1 MLSGYNKGPRL
12 WKPLKKKIN
21 LFVAPLST
29 FDVVMFGRF
38 EEKCRRSL
46 VRLQTPDMIMIN
58 HKLSTLIIYVIMV
71 SDQMSIRMSDRIS
84 DQMSDRMSDRMSKA
98 KET

>member
-12 WKPLKKKIN
+12 WKPLKKKIY
-21 LFVAPLST
+21 LFVAPSST
-29 FDVVMFGRF
+29 FDVVGFGRF
-38 EEKCRRSL
+38 EEKFTRSL
-46 VRLQTPDMIMIN
+46 VRLQTLDIIMIN

-71 SDQMSIRMSDRIS
+71 SDQMSIRMLDHI
-84 DQMSDRMSDRMSKA
+84 SDRMSYWMSKA

>member
-1 MLSGYNKGPRL
+1 M

-21 LFVAPLST
+21 LFVAPSST
-29 FDVVMFGRF
+29 FDVVGFERF
-38 EEKCRRSL
+38 EEECKRSL

-58 HKLSTLIIYVIMV
+58 HKLSTLIIYAIMV
-71 SDQMSIRMSDRIS
+71 SDQVSIRMLDHISDRMSDR
-84 DQMSDRMSDRMSKA
+84 MSDPMSDPLSDRMSKA